1 MALFGKDISQLGVMA
16 ADFFPDGNQLF
27 FVVAGKDSN
36 IHVLQFDP
44 ERKCPPRSI
53 SLQEP
58 H

>member
-27 FVVAGKDSN
+27 FVVTDKDSN

-44 ERKCPPRSI
+44 ERK
-53 SLQEP
+53 QEP
-58 H
+58 LLHHFF